1 MVVALSLIFFGI
13 KSFRDN
19 HLNGSISFGKGVTVG
34 LLITL
39 IASLMYATSW
49 EITLKTM
56 KGDFIKQMEVKA
68 IEKAKEKGSD
78 EQAIEKIKKQME
90 DFALMYKNPFI
101 RFSITI
107 MEIAPVGILIS
118 LLSATLL
125 RKKEIIAPTSNR

>member
-1 MVVALSLIFFGI
+1 
-13 KSFRDN
+13 
-19 HLNGSISFGKGVTVG
+19 
-34 LLITL
+34 
-39 IASLMYATSW
+39 
-49 EITLKTM
+49 M
-56 KGDFIKQMEVKA
+56 KGDFVKQMEVKA

-125 RKKEIIAPTSNR
+125 RKKEIIAPTNNR